1 MIEINQEKKLVVNAF
16 VNSLIDRLNIKSVL
30 VLDHSGFKMFDG
42 FVCENKQAPSYSEGV
57 PESGKWDLIV
67 ADLPLNMKSEL
78 NGKSTSYIAKTL
90 LASIELINEK
100 GHIFSVGEPLLM
112 RNDSRGIRALLRG
125 QASVSGLI
133 DSPDGLL
140 KPYTNLRVPFFLISK
155 GEAVDEF
162 VGELVDTDQVDR
174 LARNFIDRVSGN
186 SLEQGVL
193 IKPGNFDGFSRW
205 KVRQQIQ
212 ALETEY
218 KEFETR
224 KLGDLLRSINS
235 VKPKSDFKDLPNC
248 LYIHKVGTRAVTSSI
263 ENLSSNHSN
272 FYQCECDVELV
283 DAKYLESFFASRL
296 GKLILSSLNTG
307 SFIPNITLQNL
318 NDAEVSIP
326 PLKAQLEIANSIAKL
341 RKVKDVIGQFEDDL
355 AVNPIGSNETLK
367 QIDFMLEVVGGL
379 ADSDKVMSLI
389 RSGESKQTEFKET
402 LTLDVKKQT
411 KEKYIELSAVK
422 TIAAFMN
429 SSSGTLVIGVGDSGE
444 IHGVDREIAKFYKT
458 HDDYLLKFRNLIKE
472 RIGGQA
478 YDFVDYRLIKIG
490 DKHVLLVE
498 CKESPI
504 PIYVDDNDFYV
515 RTNPATDKLDGPK
528 MVTYITNHFS
538 KKSEYK

>member
-1 MIEINQEKKLVVNAF
+1 MNKINQEKKEILNAF
-16 VNSLIDRLNIKSVL
+16 VNSLIDRLEIKSVL
-30 VLDHSGFKMFDG
+30 VLDHSEFKMFDG
-42 FVCENKQAPSYSEGV
+42 VTCEEKQVSSYSEGV
-57 PESGKWDLIV
+57 PASGKWDLIV
-67 ADLPLNMKSEL
+67 ANLPINMKSKL
-78 NGKSTSYIAKTL
+78 NGKSISYVAKTIL
-90 LASIELINEK
+90 TSIELLNEK
-100 GHIFSVGEPLLM
+100 GHIFSVAEPRLM
-112 RNDSRGIRALLRG
+112 GNDSRGIRALLKG
-125 QASVSGLI
+125 GASVSGLI

-155 GEAVDEF
+155 SKAIEEF
-162 VGELVDTDQVDR
+162 IGELVDRDQVDS
-174 LARNFIDRVSGN
+174 LAKNFIDKVSGN

-193 IKPGNFDGFSRW
+193 VKPNNFDGFPRW
-205 KVRQQIQ
+205 KVQQQIQ

-235 VKPKSDFKDLPNC
+235 VEPKSEFKNLPNS
-248 LYIHKVGTRAVTSSI
+248 LYIPRVGTKDVTSNI
-263 ENLSSNHSN
+263 ENLGSNHSI
-272 FYQCECDVELV
+272 FYQCECDEELV
-283 DAKYLESFFASRL
+283 DAKYLESFFTSRL
-296 GKLILSSLNTG
+296 GKLILSSLSTA
-307 SFIPNITLQNL
+307 SFISNILPQNV
-318 NDAEVSIP
+318 NAAEVSIP
-326 PLKAQLEIANSIAKL
+326 PLKSQLEIADSITKL
-341 RKVKDVIGQFEDDL
+341 QKVKNIIGQFEVDL
-355 AVNPIGSNETLK
+355 AVNPIGSDQTLK

-379 ADSDKVMSLI
+379 ADSDKVRSLI

-429 SSSGTLVIGVGDSGE
+429 SSSGTLIVGVNDSGQ
-444 IHGVDREIAKFYKT
+444 IHGVDHEVAKFYKN
-458 HDDYLLKFRNLIKE
+458 HDGYLLKFRNLIKE

-478 YDFVDYRLIKIG
+478 YDFIDYRLIKIG
-490 DKHVLLVE
+490 DKYVLLVE

-538 KKSEYK
+538 KKSEY